1 MTELT
6 VLSVAYPMAH
16 LGSDS
21 VGGAEQVLFQLDAA
35 IVAAGHRSIVVAAEG
50 ARIAG
55 KLVTIP
61 RERGPLDAAAVARAH
76 ASVIGAV
83 ADVLAREQVHVIHAH
98 GVDFDRYLP
107 RAGPPVVVTLHL
119 PPSWYARA
127 ALCPVRP
134 GVHFCCVSRAQH
146 GALPP
151 WASEAEVFENG
162 VATSAFRSRSRKAG
176 FCLLLARMCPEK
188 GIHDALDAADQAG
201 VPLLIGGDISPWH
214 THQQYFQDVVKPRL
228 RPPHRWLGP
237 LDFGRKR
244 LLLAAARAVLVP
256 SSAPETSSLVAMEAL
271 ASGTA
276 VIAYGSGALPEIVE
290 HGETG
295 FIVHDVRSMAA
306 AIARAGEIS
315 QARCRETA
323 VARFS
328 SEVMVSRYLALYER
342 AAEAP
347 RLPASA
353 PITTEELHGIGP
365 LAELA
370 REWAHLWER
379 CPTASPFQRPEWL
392 LAYARVFCAP
402 GRAAEPWAIIAR
414 RAGQLVGVAPLCTRG
429 RTTTLLGDGISDY
442 LDVIVDRACTW
453 SATDSLVAALAVHCE
468 RGTSVVLDSLRE
480 TSPLLASPLPAGCV
494 DEVLTREA
502 CPFLQLPAGIDPVP
516 RAMREKVRYY
526 RRRAE
531 RLGGVEVSDATG
543 DAVRGALETL
553 FELHGARWAAR
564 GQEGVLSDSDV
575 RTFLRDAVPALAAVG
590 GARIAELSID
600 GRPAA
605 AMLLLCDA
613 WADAYFI
620 GGFAPSFAT
629 VSPGTLLLACEIER
643 ARRDGR
649 AELDFLRGRE
659 AYKYR
664 FGARDRFTRGRRL
677 LPPTIAT

>member
-21 VGGAEQVLFQLDAA
+21 VGGAEQILFQLDAA

-50 ARIAG
+50 SRISG
-55 KLVTIP
+55 TLVTIP
-61 RERGPLDAAAVARAH
+61 REPGPLDSAAVARAH
-76 ASVIGAV
+76 ASVITAV
-83 ADVLAREQVHVIHAH
+83 AGVLAREHVHVMHAH

-107 RAGPPVVVTLHL
+107 RVGPPVVVTLHL

-134 GVHFCCVSRAQH
+134 GIHFCCVSRAQH

-151 WASEAEVFENG
+151 WATEAEVFENG
-162 VATSAFRSRSRKAG
+162 VATSTFRARSRKVD

-188 GIHDALDAADQAG
+188 GIHDALDAADRAG

-214 THQQYFQDVVKPRL
+214 AHQQYFEDVVKPRL
-228 RPPHRWLGP
+228 RAPHRWLGP
-237 LDFGRKR
+237 LDFVRKR
-244 LLLAAARAVLVP
+244 RLLAAARAVLVP

-276 VIAYGSGALPEIVE
+276 VIAYASGALPEIVE

-295 FIVHDVRSMAA
+295 FVVHDVSSMAA
-306 AIARAGEIS
+306 AIARATEIS
-315 QARCRETA
+315 PARCRETA
-323 VARFS
+323 VRRFS
-328 SEVMVSRYLALYER
+328 SERMVSRYLDLYER
-342 AAEAP
+342 VAEAP

-353 PITTEELHGIGP
+353 PITTEEVHGIGS

-370 REWAHLWER
+370 RGWAHLWER
-379 CPTASPFQRPEWL
+379 CPTATPFQRPEWL

-402 GRAAEPWAIIAR
+402 GRAAEPWAIVAR
-414 RAGQLVGVAPLCTRG
+414 RAGQLVGIAPLCTRG

-442 LDVIVDRACTW
+442 LDVIVDRGCTW
-453 SATDSLVAALAVHCE
+453 SATDSLVSALGAHCE
-468 RGTSVVLDSLRE
+468 RGNNVVLDGLKD
-480 TSPLLASPLPAGCV
+480 TSPLLASSVPSSCV
-494 DEVLTREA
+494 DEVLAREA

-531 RLGGVEVSDATG
+531 RLGGVELEGATG
-543 DAVRGALETL
+543 DAARGALETL

-564 GQEGVLSDSDV
+564 GEQGVLADSDV

-590 GARIAELSID
+590 AARIGELRIG

-605 AMLLLCDA
+605 AMLLLRDA

-620 GGFAPSFAT
+620 GGFAPSFAS

-643 ARRDGR
+643 ARREGR
-649 AELDFLRGRE
+649 AELDFLRGGE

-677 LPPTIAT
+677 VSRTIAA